1 MFIQYYS
8 HHVFARFIFW
18 NADVSSLLHH
28 ASTGLRYGPNGP
40 ARAAQQCVNNC
51 REARVILERHGSR
64 PIFLADLWRQM
75 GLFGQALRVEF
86 FTPILIE
93 GSFTTRRQSMTIR
106 TLSRTAISAAGLAL
120 LLSFSATPAIAD
132 SSALQ
137 APARLSCIHLPAA
150 LSGIETK
157 GLFKV
162 ESETRLER
170 GPYISEGEDA
180 DGTYFRAPPG
190 GVYLG
195 PPKDKPAKGAW
206 QLNRDGGIFVP
217 RDPSAPPQLY
227 SYVTDDRTSAA
238 TLVPPATADCSNTRY
253 VRDPVTKA
261 VKAAK
266 YTGEGMTQTDA
277 KQVGVI
283 DVKQVGLIG
292 HGLVG
297 SMLSDFLQGPENGT
311 IVKLPQSGNPEFN
324 AKLREFAR
332 KAVPVE
338 STDVP
343 D

>member
-1 MFIQYYS
+1 M
-8 HHVFARFIFW
+8 
-18 NADVSSLLHH
+18 N
-28 ASTGLRYGPNGP
+28 
-40 ARAAQQCVNNC
+40 
-51 REARVILERHGSR
+51 
-64 PIFLADLWRQM
+64 
-75 GLFGQALRVEF
+75 
-86 FTPILIE
+86 
-93 GSFTTRRQSMTIR
+93 IR
-106 TLSRTAISAAGLAL
+106 TSQRTAISAAGLAL
-120 LLSFSATPAIAD
+120 LLSFSGTPAMAG
-132 SSALQ
+132 SSGLQ
-137 APARLSCIHLPAA
+137 APAQLSCIHLPAA

-180 DGTYFRAPPG
+180 EGTYFRAPPG

-195 PPKDKPAKGAW
+195 PPKDKPSKGAW
-206 QLNRDGGIFVP
+206 QLDRDGGIFVP

-227 SYVTDDRTSAA
+227 SYVADARTSAA
-238 TLVPPATADCSNTRY
+238 TLVPPPTADCSNTRF
-253 VRDPVTKA
+253 VRDPATKA
-261 VKAAK
+261 IKAAK

-283 DVKQVGLIG
+283 DVNKVGMLG
-292 HGLVG
+292 RGFVG

-338 STDVP
+338 PSDAP

>member
-1 MFIQYYS
+1 M
-8 HHVFARFIFW
+8 
-18 NADVSSLLHH
+18 N
-28 ASTGLRYGPNGP
+28 
-40 ARAAQQCVNNC
+40 
-51 REARVILERHGSR
+51 ILTS
-64 PIFLADLWRQM
+64 P
-75 GLFGQALRVEF
+75 
-86 FTPILIE
+86 
-93 GSFTTRRQSMTIR
+93 
-106 TLSRTAISAAGLAL
+106 RTAISAAGLAL
-120 LLSFSATPAIAD
+120 LLSFSGTPAMAG
-132 SSALQ
+132 SSGLH
-137 APARLSCIHLPAA
+137 APAQLSCIHLPAA

-180 DGTYFRAPPG
+180 EGIYFRAPLG

-227 SYVTDDRTSAA
+227 SYVADNGISAA
-238 TLVPPATADCSNTRY
+238 TVVPPAMADCSNTRF

-277 KQVGVI
+277 KQVAVV
-283 DVKQVGLIG
+283 DVKQVGMIG
-292 HGLVG
+292 HGAVG
-297 SMLSDFLQGPENGT
+297 SWLSDFLQGPENGT

-324 AKLREFAR
+324 ARLREFAR

-338 STDVP
+338 PADAP